1 MAREID
7 DLHNNMYVTIRACEA
22 LSAIQLRKDE
32 IVEGGIEVYKDIT
45 NLFINEIRGQTE
57 ELVVTEFQVFF
68 G

>member
-1 MAREID
+1 MNHDKSHGAV
-7 DLHNNMYVTIRACEA
+7 LRACEA
-22 LSAIQLRKDE
+22 LSAIQLRIDE
-32 IVEGGIEVYKDIT
+32 IVEGGKEVYRDIT